1 MARMIEEQSN
11 LDTNTIG
18 VFRTAATV
26 KGGRR
31 FSFSSLVVAGDRNG
45 RVGLGYG
52 KANEVPP
59 AIEKA
64 SKEARKKLKKITL
77 QGGTIP
83 HTVIGRS
90 GAASVKLIPASPGT
104 GIVAGTTVRAVLE
117 LAGLTD
123 CMTKSY
129 GSNNKQNLAKAVLD
143 GLEQLRSKS
152 DVEALRGMDLGLTE
166 IESRIE
172 RSRAFTTSEP
182 GPQTEAAGNGVSE
195 SNQQSKESAPATGQ
209 SESQA

>member
-1 MARMIEEQSN
+1 MPTVIEETGAVE
-11 LDTNTIG
+11 TNTIG

-31 FSFSSLVVAGDRNG
+31 FSFGSLVVAGDRQG

-64 SKEARKKLKKITL
+64 GKEAKKSLKKVVL
-77 QGGTIP
+77 QGNTLP
-83 HTVIGRS
+83 HTVTGRCS
-90 GAASVKLIPASPGT
+90 SSVVKLIPASPGT
-104 GIVAGTTVRAVLE
+104 GVVAGSTVRAVLE
-117 LAGLTD
+117 MAGVTD

-143 GLEQLRSKS
+143 GLTKLRSK
-152 DVEALRGMDLGLTE
+152 DEIARLRGVDLGK
-166 IESRIE
+166 
-172 RSRAFTTSEP
+172 SE
-182 GPQTEAAGNGVSE
+182 VD
-195 SNQQSKESAPATGQ
+195 
-209 SESQA
+209 

>member
-166 IESRIE
+166 IEERIE

-182 GPQTEAAGNGVSE
+182 GPQTKAAGNGVSE

>member
-64 SKEARKKLKKITL
+64 GKEARKRLKKITL

-83 HTVIGRS
+83 HTVLGRS

-129 GSNNKQNLAKAVLD
+129 GSTNKQNLAKAVMN
-143 GLEQLRSKS
+143 GLEQLRSKA
-152 DVEALRGMDLGLTE
+152 DVEALRGVSLGRTE
-166 IESRIE
+166 IEERID
-172 RSRAFTTSEP
+172 RSIAFTTT
-182 GPQTEAAGNGVSE
+182 QDSE
-195 SNQQSKESAPATGQ
+195 SVGGESRTDGETGGVAPVSAGEETK
-209 SESQA
+209 SEA

>member
-129 GSNNKQNLAKAVLD
+129 GSTNKQNLAKAVLD

-152 DVEALRGMDLGLTE
+152 DVEALRGMDLGQTE
-166 IESRIE
+166 IEERIE
-172 RSRAFTTSEP
+172 RSRAFTASDP
-182 GPQTEAAGNGVSE
+182 RPQSKASANGVSE
-195 SNQQSKESAPATGQ
+195 SNQKSNESAPATGQ